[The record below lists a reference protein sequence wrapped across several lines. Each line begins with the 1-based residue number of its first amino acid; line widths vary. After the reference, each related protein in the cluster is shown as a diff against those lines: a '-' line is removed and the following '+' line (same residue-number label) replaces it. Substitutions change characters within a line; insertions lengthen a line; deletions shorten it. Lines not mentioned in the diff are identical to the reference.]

1 MSADNWSQCPQC
13 IRTMKVRFENFKS
26 EFYGKLSPESFLRN
40 LRRIQKKD

>member
-26 EFYGKLSPESFLRN
+26 EFVII
-40 LRRIQKKD
+40 LRRHGDEIPF